1 MTFKMNNNNNQYICD
16 VKVFNLSNEHIY
28 RDNGGEYINVGEV
41 NYANLYIEINNANRS
56 IQQIKYNKNFTLT
69 NESIKLHNVI
79 LITIDT
85 PKLIQNSKNN
95 YYMFKIEFNKIE
107 LL

>member
-1 MTFKMNNNNNQYICD
+1 MTFKMNNNNQYICD

-41 NYANLYIEINNANRS
+41 NYANLYIETNNANRS

-85 PKLIQNSKNN
+85 PKLIQDSKNN